1 GKIGTCPVITV
12 AVGKYRKAQEKNNCT
27 KIARFSRVI
36 KIQRPEKGIYLFFH
50 NLNQMENEVMSS
62 QLQNCVDCGK
72 ALSRTATTCGN
83 CSSTD
88 PFGKK
93 RRNDRLHKWFA
104 GLFITA
110 TIIAGGLWYMG
121 LLDVPGLLLR

>member
-1 GKIGTCPVITV
+1 MK
-12 AVGKYRKAQEKNNCT
+12 
-27 KIARFSRVI
+27 
-36 KIQRPEKGIYLFFH
+36 
-50 NLNQMENEVMSS
+50 NEVMSS

-93 RRNDRLHKWFA
+93 RRNDRLHQWFA

-121 LLDVPGLLLR
+121 ILDVPGLLLR

>member
-1 GKIGTCPVITV
+1 
-12 AVGKYRKAQEKNNCT
+12 
-27 KIARFSRVI
+27 
-36 KIQRPEKGIYLFFH
+36 
-50 NLNQMENEVMSS
+50 MSS

-93 RRNDRLHKWFA
+93 RRSDRFYQWVV
-104 GLFITA
+104 GLCVTA
-110 TIIAGGLWYMG
+110 IIIAAGLWYMG